1 MKELAGVGRGDDD
14 AARALG
20 TSIFEDL
27 VLYKGVAQCY
37 CKADHL

>member
-1 MKELAGVGRGDDD
+1 MKEQAGVGRGDDH
-14 AARALG
+14 AARG